1 MNKAI
6 YTKDGT
12 LRKNPPPQ
20 YVIRGTD
27 TAVPT
32 KHLQKLRLTGIT
44 FLLGPQGQSL
54 DENPDYTEWVRA
66 RRELES
72 HIAAHRM

>member
-6 YTKDGT
+6 HTKEGT

-27 TAVPT
+27 IVVPT
-32 KHLQKLRLTGIT
+32 KQLQKIKLPGVT
-44 FLLGPQGQSL
+44 FLAGPQGQAL
-54 DENPDYTEWVRA
+54 DENPDFTEWMRL
-66 RRELES
+66 RRE
-72 HIAAHRM
+72 AGK